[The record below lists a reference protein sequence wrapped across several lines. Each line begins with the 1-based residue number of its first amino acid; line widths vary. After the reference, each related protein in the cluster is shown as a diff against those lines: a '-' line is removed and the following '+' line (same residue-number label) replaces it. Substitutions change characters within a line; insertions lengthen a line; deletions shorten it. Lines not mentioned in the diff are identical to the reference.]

1 MSAEAASVVIA
12 AGHGV
17 VAQVV
22 RRACEAQPGLQ
33 IVAEVHDGEALRRV
47 CRDEHP
53 DVIVLDELLDGV
65 EPDLE
70 ALRAL
75 RQDGVSTAAVV
86 LSDRSDGAA
95 VLAALQLGA
104 RGFVRKS
111 AGLTRVGAAVRT
123 VVDGGRAIDPG
134 SEQAALDALGR
145 LARRAREGS
154 EVEAVLTPREHEILT
169 FVSQGLTTRQ
179 IGGRLGISPRTV
191 ETHVSKLYR
200 KLGVRSRVQA
210 VARAAQL
217 GLIEL

>member
-134 SEQAALDALGR
+134 S
-145 LARRAREGS
+145 
-154 EVEAVLTPREHEILT
+154 
-169 FVSQGLTTRQ
+169 
-179 IGGRLGISPRTV
+179 
-191 ETHVSKLYR
+191 
-200 KLGVRSRVQA
+200 
-210 VARAAQL
+210 
-217 GLIEL
+217 

>member
-1 MSAEAASVVIA
+1 
-12 AGHGV
+12 
-17 VAQVV
+17 
-22 RRACEAQPGLQ
+22 
-33 IVAEVHDGEALRRV
+33 V

-145 LARRAREGS
+145 LARQAREGS

>member
-95 VLAALQLGA
+95 VLARMLVMRGVPLLTLQAHEDEHIPHGWVWK
-104 RGFVRKS
+104 RGLRYQVKGEWDDRGIDQLYS
-111 AGLTRVGAAVRT
+111 ERVLLKV
-123 VVDGGRAIDPG
+123 
-134 SEQAALDALGR
+134 
-145 LARRAREGS
+145 
-154 EVEAVLTPREHEILT
+154 
-169 FVSQGLTTRQ
+169 
-179 IGGRLGISPRTV
+179 
-191 ETHVSKLYR
+191 
-200 KLGVRSRVQA
+200 
-210 VARAAQL
+210 
-217 GLIEL
+217 